1 MPYPPRPVKRRRGAR
16 VLVVAGDEVL
26 LVRDTDPGVP
36 GSSWWVLPGGGA
48 DEGEDAAAAA
58 IRELYEETGLRTEQ
72 VTGPIAQ
79 RVVTHGYSD
88 RILIQHELFFRVDVS
103 RFDPVPAGLSQSERR
118 RQITTRWT
126 PLSQLASYT
135 TWPHDL
141 QRLLEA
147 TPERPL
153 LWGEVEESTVPVG
166 GEHEKQGYPD
176 QVDQAQRPV
185 EASRCFGGEDP
196 QRQDCQRRDEQ
207 PPGSRVCGEGADGE
221 G

>member
-1 MPYPPRPVKRRRGAR
+1 MPCPPRPVKRRRGAR

-36 GSSWWVLPGGGA
+36 GSAWWVLPGGGA

-58 IRELYEETGLRTEQ
+58 ARELYEETGLR
-72 VTGPIAQ
+72 VGKVIGPIAE

-88 RILIQHELFFRVDVS
+88 RILIQHELFFRVDAV
-103 RFDPVPAGLSQSERR
+103 RFDPVPAGLSQSERQ

-126 PLSQLASYT
+126 PLGQLASYL

-141 QRLLEA
+141 ERLLEA
-147 TPERPL
+147 TPEHPL

-166 GEHEKQGYPD
+166 GEHEEQRDPD

-185 EASRCFGGEDP
+185 EADRCFGGEDP
-196 QRQDCQRRDEQ
+196 QREDSQRRDEQ
-207 PPGSRVCGEGADGE
+207 PPGSRVRGEGSDRE